1 MLTMFDRA
9 IASEWVVRLEAFK
22 GGKHR
27 DVPWLTAAVTEFIS
41 RGGFVGID
49 AQAFNKLIEAI
60 LAHELGTVATK
71 TKPTASAW
79 FRAQQIRPWVE
90 DIRKTL
96 FATESPPFG
105 CVEDAEKWMG
115 EMEEYASEWR
125 GKVDEWIN
133 HEHERYT
140 ASLCVLAERYPSI
153 TKGIEA
159 WGSGSSIPTEL
170 SSVDAITLEML
181 QHLSD
186 DEVPRHLSSLRPK
199 KPPEEDDCV
208 RSWQAFLSN
217 MLEICRATGFTAK
230 SVEMHILT
238 DAPLVLPPFRIAVI
252 DEPHLLP
259 SGASLKN
266 RYANVTVQGEMTFDD
281 LRYLYRQVRRV
292 LGLRRLKP
300 FKKKSMQLYEV
311 VVSRGT
317 IPQTRGEVESFWESV
332 RKEYNALN
340 PAHKYKTWKV
350 VKITY
355 ERIVARLER
364 RMIQK
369 GGTT

>member
-1 MLTMFDRA
+1 MIMFDRS

-22 GGKHR
+22 GGKHK
-27 DVPWLTAAVTEFIS
+27 DVPWLTEAVTDFIS
-41 RGGFVGID
+41 SSGFRGID
-49 AQAFNKLIEAI
+49 GEAFNKLIEAI
-60 LAHELGTVATK
+60 LAQESETVAAK
-71 TKPTASAW
+71 TKPTASAK
-79 FRAQQIRPWVE
+79 FMAQQIRPWVE
-90 DIRKTL
+90 DIREAL
-96 FATESPPFG
+96 FQTKSAPFS
-105 CVEDAEKWMG
+105 CTKAAERWTG
-115 EMEEYASEWR
+115 EMEERASEWR
-125 GKVDEWIN
+125 EGVNEWIN
-133 HEHERYT
+133 QEHERH
-140 ASLCVLAERYPSI
+140 AALCVLVERYPSV

-159 WGSGSSIPTEL
+159 WGSGSSIPTEIP
-170 SSVDAITLEML
+170 SVDAITLERL

-186 DEVPRHLSSLRPK
+186 DEVLRYLNSLQSKP
-199 KPPEEDDCV
+199 PPEEDDCV
-208 RSWQAFLSN
+208 RSWQAFLAN
-217 MLEICRATGFTAK
+217 MLEICKATGFTAR

-238 DAPLVLPPFRIAVI
+238 DAPPVLPLFRIAVI

-266 RYANVTVQGEMTFDD
+266 RYAKVTVQGDMTFDD
-281 LRYLYRQVRRV
+281 LRYLYRHVRRV
-292 LGLRRLKP
+292 LGLRRVKP
-300 FKKKSMQLYEV
+300 FTKKSMQLYEV